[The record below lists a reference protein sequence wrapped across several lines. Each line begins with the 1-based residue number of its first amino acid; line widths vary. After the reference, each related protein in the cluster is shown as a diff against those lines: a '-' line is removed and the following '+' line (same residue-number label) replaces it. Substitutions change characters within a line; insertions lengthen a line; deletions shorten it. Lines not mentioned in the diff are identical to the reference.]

1 MDINIQNKIR
11 SKWKVIYL
19 YPIAIILL
27 FEEWGWTYLAKFVER
42 ITKLSFFKK
51 MEIQIVSLPSWEI
64 LLVFNL
70 VPSLEIMERSNLN

>member
-1 MDINIQNKIR
+1 LDINIQNKIR

-42 ITKLSFFKK
+42 ITKLS
-51 MEIQIVSLPSWEI
+51 I
-64 LLVFNL
+64 LEKNENPTCQSSIKGRF
-70 VPSLEIMERSNLN
+70 IGF